1 MSQQSGKLHRELGI
15 LDVTAI
21 TAGIVIGAG
30 VFIVTGIAAGFAGSL
45 TWVAYAI
52 GIVPVVLTGIS
63 TIFLNLMYPVE
74 GGESYVYPTR
84 IVSKPL
90 GFLSGW
96 GMWLAIIGPIAI
108 TAQAFISYVN
118 ALPGLNTALPVMIGA
133 VVVTLLFGAINWTG
147 IKTVKIVQNVLF
159 LFMVA
164 GIVVYIVLALPH
176 MKGEN
181 IAAGSPG
188 GFAGVM
194 KAASL
199 LLFSYA
205 GLTLAA
211 DLGEEAKDPAKTI
224 TWGVILGALV
234 PAVLYVAS
242 AFVSTAVMPWQ
253 EFAASDAPYAA
264 VASTFMGP
272 FGVIFIVLVAWAA
285 ILSSHNGEQA
295 VAARI
300 FFGLSR
306 DRILGGKAASINSA
320 GTPAFGLIAT
330 VILSI
335 ILITTGTIQLVAE
348 TIVAMFLYN
357 WIITHVGV
365 LMARRKYADLVDK
378 LPGFYS
384 KKAFLAVPV
393 VGLAV
398 SLYLL
403 YLQGW
408 KALAYAAVWMAV
420 GLVVYYIG
428 LSRDKENITTRM
440 DDWPSED
447 YAENE

>member
-1 MSQQSGKLHRELGI
+1 MAASSRKLSRELGI

-30 VFIVTGIAAGFAGSL
+30 VFVVTGIAAQFAGSL
-45 TWVAYAI
+45 TWLAYAF
-52 GIVPVVLTGIS
+52 GIVPVILTGIS

-96 GMWLAIIGPIAI
+96 GMWLAIIGPVAI
-108 TAQAFISYVN
+108 TAQAFISYFN
-118 ALPGLNTALPVMIGA
+118 AMPGLTNPLPVMAGA
-133 VVVTLLFGAINWTG
+133 VVVTLVFFLINWTG
-147 IKTVKIVQNVLF
+147 IRTVKWVQNILF

-164 GIVVYIVLALPH
+164 GLVIYIILGIPH
-176 MKGEN
+176 MKASN
-181 IAAGSPG
+181 ITLGSPG
-188 GFAGVM
+188 GFGGVM
-194 KAASL
+194 KATSL

-234 PAVLYVAS
+234 PALLYVIS
-242 AFVSTAVMPWQ
+242 AFVSTAIIPWQ
-253 EFAASDAPYAA
+253 DFAASEAPYAA
-264 VASTFMGP
+264 VASEFLGA
-272 FGVIFIVLVAWAA
+272 FGVVFVVVVAWAA

-306 DRILGGKAASINSA
+306 DKIMGGRLAGINKF
-320 GTPAFGLIAT
+320 GTPAFGLVAT
-330 VILSI
+330 AVLSI

-357 WIITHVGV
+357 WIITHIGV
-365 LMARRKYADLVDK
+365 LMARRKYADLVEK
-378 LPGFYS
+378 LPGWYS
-384 KKAFLAVPV
+384 KRSFLVVPV
-393 VGLAV
+393 IGLLV

-408 KALAYAAVWMAV
+408 KALAYAGVWMAV
-420 GLVVYYIG
+420 GLVIYFVG
-428 LSRDKENITTRM
+428 LLRNKEEITTLM
-440 DDWPSED
+440 EEWP
-447 YAENE
+447 AERYVEE

>member
-1 MSQQSGKLHRELGI
+1 MSKGSGKLHRELGI

-30 VFIVTGIAAGFAGSL
+30 VFIITGIAAQYAGSL

-52 GIVPVVLTGIS
+52 GIIPVILVGIS

-96 GMWLAIIGPIAI
+96 GMWLAIIGPVAI
-108 TAQAFISYVN
+108 TAQAFISYLN
-118 ALPGLNTALPVMIGA
+118 AVPGSSGNIPVMIGA
-133 VVVTLLFGAINWTG
+133 VVVTLVFFFINWMG
-147 IKTVKIVQNVLF
+147 LKTVKVVQNIFF

-164 GIVVYIVLALPH
+164 GIVVYIILSIPH
-176 MKGEN
+176 MKTEN
-181 IAAGSPG
+181 IAMGSPM
-188 GFAGVM
+188 GFSGVM

-199 LLFSYA
+199 LLFAYS

-211 DLGEEAKDPAKTI
+211 DLGEEARNPAKTI
-224 TWGVILGALV
+224 TWGIILGALI
-234 PAVLYVAS
+234 PAVLYILS
-242 AFVSTAVMPWQ
+242 AFVSTAVIPW
-253 EFAASDAPYAA
+253 ETFAGADAPYAA
-264 VASTFMGP
+264 VASEFMGP
-272 FGVIFIVLVAWAA
+272 FGVLFIVIVAWAA

-306 DRILGGKAASINSA
+306 DRILGGKTSSINRF

-330 VILSI
+330 CILSI

-348 TIVAMFLYN
+348 IIVAMFLYN

-365 LMARRKYADLVDK
+365 LMARRKYPDLVGK
-378 LPGFYS
+378 LPGLYS
-384 KKAFLAVPV
+384 RKGFLILPAIGLV
-393 VGLAV
+393 VSV
-398 SLYLL
+398 YLL
-403 YLQGW
+403 ILQGW
-408 KALAYAAVWMAV
+408 KALLYAAAWMAL
-420 GLVVYYIG
+420 GFIIYLIG
-428 LSRDKENITTRM
+428 VRRDKKSIHALMEE
-440 DDWPSED
+440 WPSD
-447 YAENE
+447 RY

>member
-1 MSQQSGKLHRELGI
+1 MSRGSGKLHRELGI

-30 VFIVTGIAAGFAGSL
+30 VFIVTGIAANYAGSL
-45 TWVAYAI
+45 TWVAYAV
-52 GIVPVVLTGIS
+52 GIIPVILTGIS
-63 TIFLNLMYPVE
+63 TIFLNLMHPVE

-96 GMWLAIIGPIAI
+96 GMWLAIIGPVAI

-118 ALPGLNTALPVMIGA
+118 ALPGISGPLPVVVGA
-133 VVVTLLFGAINWTG
+133 VVVTLLFGAINWAGTR
-147 IKTVKIVQNVLF
+147 TVKIVQNVLF

-164 GIVVYIVLALPH
+164 GVVIYTVLALPH
-176 MKGEN
+176 MNGAN
-181 IAAGSPG
+181 ISAGSPG
-188 GFAGVM
+188 GFGGIM

-224 TWGVILGALV
+224 TWGVILGALI
-234 PAVLYVAS
+234 PAFLYVTS
-242 AFVSTAVMPWQ
+242 AFVSTAVLPWQ

-272 FGVIFIVLVAWAA
+272 FGVVFIVVVAWAA

-306 DRILGGKAASINSA
+306 DGILGGKTASINKA

-330 VILSI
+330 VVLAI

-365 LMARRKYADLVDK
+365 LMARRKYPDLVGK

-384 KKAFLAVPV
+384 STAFLIVPV
-393 VGLAV
+393 VGLIV

-403 YLQGW
+403 CMQGW

-420 GLVVYYIG
+420 GLIVYFVG
-428 LSRDKENITTRM
+428 VSRDKANITARM
-440 DDWPSED
+440 DEWPVEHSE
-447 YAENE
+447 ES

>member
-1 MSQQSGKLHRELGI
+1 VSSQNKRLHRELGI

-30 VFIVTGIAAGFAGSL
+30 VFIVTGIAAKYAGSL
-45 TWVAYAI
+45 TWLAYAI
-52 GIVPVVLTGIS
+52 GIVPVILTGIS

-96 GMWLAIIGPIAI
+96 GMWLAIIGPVAI

-118 ALPGLNTALPVMIGA
+118 ALPGLGSALPVMIGA
-133 VVVTLLFGAINWTG
+133 VIVTLVFAALNWTG
-147 IKTVKIVQNVLF
+147 MRNVKLVQNALF

-164 GIVVYIVLALPH
+164 GIVLYIVLGLPH
-176 MKGEN
+176 MKAAN
-181 IAAGSPG
+181 IAMGSPG
-188 GFAGVM
+188 GMAGVM

-224 TWGVILGALV
+224 TWGVILGALI

-242 AFVSTAVMPWQ
+242 AFVSTAILPWDV
-253 EFAASDAPYAA
+253 FAASDAPYAA
-264 VASTFMGP
+264 VASQFMGP
-272 FGVIFIVLVAWAA
+272 FGVTFIVIVAWAA

-306 DRILGGKAASINSA
+306 DKIMGGKFASINRH
-320 GTPAFGLIAT
+320 GTPAVGLIAT
-330 VILSI
+330 VILTI

-365 LMARRKYADLVDK
+365 LMARRKYPDLVEK

-384 KKAFLAVPV
+384 SKAFLILPV
-393 VGLAV
+393 IGLVV

-403 YLQGW
+403 YMQGW
-408 KALAYAAVWMAV
+408 KALAYAGVWMLV
-420 GLVVYYIG
+420 GLAIYFIG
-428 LSRDKENITTRM
+428 KSRNNAEIDKLM
-440 DDWPSED
+440 DEWPTDRYDE
-447 YAENE
+447 E